1 MNVEYGF
8 HDHILHGYG
17 FIDKTNDE
25 FKQEDVKVKYR
36 ALMYDVLP

>member
-1 MNVEYGF
+1 MNVEYGC

-17 FIDKTNDE
+17 FINTTNDE
-25 FKQEDVKVKYR
+25 FDVKVKYR

>member
-17 FIDKTNDE
+17 FINKTNDE
-25 FKQEDVKVKYR
+25 FKHDVKVKYR